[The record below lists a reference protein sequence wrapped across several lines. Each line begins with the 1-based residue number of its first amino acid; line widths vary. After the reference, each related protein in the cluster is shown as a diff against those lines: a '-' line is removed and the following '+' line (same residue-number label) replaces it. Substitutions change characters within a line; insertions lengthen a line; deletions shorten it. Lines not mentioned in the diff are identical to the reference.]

1 MAPRRFRRHV
11 MFVATPVA
19 DVSTLLAAAAWIE
32 PRSPQATPAAWLE
45 LRDTASAI
53 RLAVQILR
61 GPYAMIGDGEMQARA
76 REVLMSLEQSTR
88 RLCDLVATVQ
98 PPANDAG
105 PTAAPPVAAAPDPAR
120 PSDLAIATTSRVLA
134 SARTTNEPR
143 PTTAPLAA
151 VKPPSAARTRAPATA
166 PRSLDVAELLARLEI
181 VVATRAAA
189 PLDLSVAAPPSIA
202 LAVDGAELLRTL
214 VLMIEDVVPGDGP
227 VEVRAFLDPAEDL
240 GDALDVVFEV
250 RATASR
256 TPPTASAALRAAVD
270 GLHGQLLVRRTNNAA
285 ALALRLPSRR

>member
-1 MAPRRFRRHV
+1 MATAVP
-11 MFVATPVA
+11 
-19 DVSTLLAAAAWIE
+19 DVSTLLAAAAWTE

-76 REVLMSLEQSTR
+76 REVLLSLEQSTR

-105 PTAAPPVAAAPDPAR
+105 PAASAPVVVAPER
-120 PSDLAIATTSRVLA
+120 PQPSAPSLLA
-134 SARTTNEPR
+134 SARARSTAAPSTPEPR
-143 PTTAPLAA
+143 T
-151 VKPPSAARTRAPATA
+151 PSATLSAVRPAAPARSRAATG
-166 PRSLDVAELLARLEI
+166 PRTLDVAELLARLEL
-181 VVATRAAA
+181 VVATRAVA
-189 PLDLSVAAPPSIA
+189 PLDLTVAAPPSIA

-214 VLMIEDVVPGDGP
+214 VLMIEDVAPADGP
-227 VEVRAFLDPAEDL
+227 VDVRAFLDPTEDL

-250 RATASR
+250 RASAST
-256 TPPTASAALRAAVD
+256 TPPVASAALRAAVD
-270 GLHGQLLVRRTNNAA
+270 GLRGQLHVRRTHNGA
-285 ALALRLPSRR
+285 ALVMRLPSGR